1 MYSAVV
7 SASTGHPVS
16 LLFLFLALMRRLMRF
31 LFLLRNM
38 NIKKDFHS
46 MQGKHLGA
54 TIGRRFAHT
63 FTSCHQPHCHC
74 TITCFSLVPVGLM
87 PDRIAANYLVYV
99 VPAAP
104 STRLNCDLRTA
115 VRFSAALGRSACG
128 RRRRRPVGLD
138 SWWGAVAPHRR
149 QSRTW
154 KARYTS
160 IRWLYLPT
168 I

>member
-16 LLFLFLALMRRLMRF
+16 LPLLFLALIRRLMRF

-46 MQGKHLGA
+46 TQGKHLGA

-63 FTSCHQPHCHC
+63 FTSCHQPHCHNAL
-74 TITCFSLVPVGLM
+74 ITNFFMLPADLLFKKCRVAS
-87 PDRIAANYLVYV
+87 NYRGNVIH
-99 VPAAP
+99 AAP
-104 STRLNCDLRTA
+104 SIRLICDLRHV
-115 VRFSAALGRSACG
+115 VRFSARG
-128 RRRRRPVGLD
+128 RRCRRPVGLD
-138 SWWGAVAPHRR
+138 SWWGEVAPYRR